1 MKARIRQT
9 ASGMY
14 FGEVCKPFDNILPEK
29 QPRWKQVTA
38 LCFTLYGAEKQLQRW
53 KNQNAP
59 DEFEL

>member
-14 FGEVCKPFDNILPEK
+14 FGEVYKTFDNILPEK

-38 LCFTLYGAEKQLQRW
+38 LCFTRYIAERQLQRW
-53 KNQNAP
+53 TNQHVP